1 MFGRPPRLAV
11 GVFLGIQLDSV
22 TGHRQ
27 TEYEKKL
34 RKRLDFAY
42 QRDREE
48 AKKYAEGYNVYYDQ
62 KVRENA
68 LEVGDRILVEKV
80 GFTSKLKIAV
90 DGRRN
95 RTESLISQMLIIQC

>member
-1 MFGRPPRLAV
+1 MFGRRPRLAA

-48 AKKYAEGYNVYYDQ
+48 AKKYAEGY
-62 KVRENA
+62 KV
-68 LEVGDRILVEKV
+68 
-80 GFTSKLKIAV
+80 
-90 DGRRN
+90 
-95 RTESLISQMLIIQC
+95 